1 VELRVELPRMEFAR
15 EGFAESGSSPASSA
29 GEAAAGNFES
39 LLSGELRGALGQ
51 DILRQATLILRDG
64 GEGLIR
70 LALKPESLGTVKI
83 RLEMAEN
90 KVSGRIIVESDEV
103 LRAFERELQ
112 TLEQAFKD
120 SGFDGASIEMAI
132 SSGGGGDPR
141 ERQEPEA
148 EGSFQGRRLLRLAAA
163 DYDSTAVQ
171 APEDLFD
178 EAGIFGSSRRPVNM
192 LV

>member
-1 VELRVELPRMEFAR
+1 VALRVELPRAELSP
-15 EGFAESGSSPASSA
+15 EGAPGSSSASPA
-29 GEAAAGNFES
+29 GEAAPGRNFES
-39 LLSGELRGALGQ
+39 LLSGELRGALGE

-70 LALKPESLGTVKI
+70 LALKPESLGNVKI

-132 SSGGGGDPR
+132 SSGNGGEGR
-141 ERQEPEA
+141 GRQWQ
-148 EGSFQGRRLLRLAAA
+148 EGEGPFQGRTRQAAA
-163 DYDSTAVQ
+163 DYDSSAAR
-171 APEDLFD
+171 APEDLF
-178 EAGIFGSSRRPVNM
+178 AGESGSSRRPVNM

>member
-1 VELRVELPRMEFAR
+1 VELRVELPRTELSP
-15 EGFAESGSSPASSA
+15 ESDPASPA
-29 GEAAAGNFES
+29 GEAALPRNFES
-39 LLSGELRGALGQ
+39 LLAGELRGALGE

-70 LALKPESLGTVKI
+70 LALKPESLGNVKI

-90 KVSGRIIVESDEV
+90 KVSGRIIVENDEV

-132 SSGGGGDPR
+132 SSDNGGDSQGRQWR
-141 ERQEPEA
+141 EG
-148 EGSFQGRRLLRLAAA
+148 EGPFQGPRRQAAA
-163 DYDSTAVQ
+163 DYDSSASP
-171 APEDLFD
+171 APEDLF
-178 EAGIFGSSRRPVNM
+178 EGESYRRPVNM